1 MKKVIVIA
9 CLACLGLV
17 ILIKSGVI
25 DSLVL
30 FLLVGIIPGTNYV
43 VPSSVMLLAIF
54 SIVWLLVVRFAA
66 IELFYMFIDKRTNSS
81 KTNHKKR
88 MPKRRYSQI

>member
-1 MKKVIVIA
+1 MKKSVVVAGLI
-9 CLACLGLV
+9 CLGLI

-43 VPSSVMLLAIF
+43 VPSNIMLLVIF

-66 IELFYMFIDKRTNSS
+66 IEFFYFIKDRRTNNT

>member
-1 MKKVIVIA
+1 MKKTIIIA
-9 CLACLGLV
+9 CLASLGLV

-25 DSLVL
+25 ESLVL
-30 FLLVGIIPGTNYV
+30 FLLVGLVPGTNYA

-54 SIVWLLVVRFAA
+54 SILWLLVVRFAA
-66 IELFYMFIDKRTNSS
+66 VELFYLFLDKRASMPQS
-81 KTNHKKR
+81 NHKKH